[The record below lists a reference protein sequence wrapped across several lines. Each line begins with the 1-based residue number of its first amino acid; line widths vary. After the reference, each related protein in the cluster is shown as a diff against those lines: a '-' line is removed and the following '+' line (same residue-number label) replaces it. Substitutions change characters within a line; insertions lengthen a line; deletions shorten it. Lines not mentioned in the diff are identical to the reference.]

1 MSVIHHPNVVTDGL
15 IACWDAANRVS
26 YPGAGTVWTDLAGGY
41 SATLTNF
48 EAGFFDSAKG
58 GSFNF
63 DGTDAYIVTAAPSP
77 SGTGGFAVGFWVKFD
92 SFPTRS
98 PAIIANY
105 VINECQILFGE
116 TDNYITAGI
125 AGTWNLINVPLT
137 EATDTW
143 YYFVFTRLD
152 GVVKLYSDGVE
163 IGSASNTDDIES
175 SGNTYFGIQ
184 ASSSSPGVG
193 WDHAMDGNMAVA
205 SIYNKGLTAAEVL
218 QNYEAMKPRFTPR
231 ITKSGLVGN
240 WDAGDPQSYN
250 GGTIWKD
257 TANHNSVTLENSS
270 TGFDFNPANGGFF
283 EFDGTDD
290 YCSGGPVPPSGDS
303 TYGAWCYFSD
313 DNWEPIFNSSDS
325 TLYLWFGRRGGGE
338 WLGELFLHYHNTNNN
353 TSHYTVTSNTLSLNT
368 WYYITATWNGSAITL
383 YINGAS
389 QSATTTGTPTNITNA
404 SGIWFG
410 RVFSDYLN
418 GRMSVL
424 QIYNKALSAAEIMD
438 NYNATKGRF
447 T

>member
-1 MSVIHHPNVVTDGL
+1 MAAIVAPNIVTDGL
-15 IACWDAANRVS
+15 MACWDAANRVS
-26 YPGAGTVWTDLAGGY
+26 YPGTGTTWYEAISHSPSTRFASEINFSTANAGVMV
-41 SATLTNF
+41 
-48 EAGFFDSAKG
+48 
-58 GSFNF
+58 F
-63 DGTDAYIVTAAPSP
+63 DGTDDGVVTSINSP
-77 SGTGGFAVGFWVKFD
+77 TGDFAIECWIYQETQLYDHQFV
-92 SFPTRS
+92 
-98 PAIIANY
+98 ANY
-105 VINECQILFGE
+105 VIGAFSLGCLESTAKLKLDLKEDDGGSAGDQTNVF
-116 TDNYITAGI
+116 DNVDISSYIS
-125 AGTWNLINVPLT
+125 V
-137 EATDTW
+137 DTW
-143 YYFVFTRLD
+143 HHYVATRTGSAVTGYID
-152 GVVKLYSDGVE
+152 GVVVTTATYAPTLFPGVL
-163 IGSASNTDDIES
+163 SL
-175 SGNTYFGIQ
+175 GIQ
-184 ASSSSPGVG
+184 QSASSPGVG
-193 WDHAMDGNMAVA
+193 YNHGLEGKMGPVR
-205 SIYNKGLTAAEVL
+205 IYNKGLTAAEVL
-218 QNYEAMKPRFTPR
+218 QNYEALKPRFTPR
-231 ITKSGLVGN
+231 ITKSGLTAN
-240 WDAGDPQSYN
+240 FDAGDPQSYN
-250 GGTIWKD
+250 GGTTWKD

-410 RVFSDYLN
+410 QYS
-418 GRMSVL
+418 
-424 QIYNKALSAAEIMD
+424 Q
-438 NYNATKGRF
+438 
-447 T
+447 